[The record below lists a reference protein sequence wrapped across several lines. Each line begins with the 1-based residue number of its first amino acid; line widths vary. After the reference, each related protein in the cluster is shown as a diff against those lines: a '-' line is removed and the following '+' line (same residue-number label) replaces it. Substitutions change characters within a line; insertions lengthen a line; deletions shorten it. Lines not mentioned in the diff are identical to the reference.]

1 MDESVKKRRIS
12 SIQAIFMLAVAG
24 VFDLIQ
30 FLISFIPY
38 VGWIISV
45 FLSIFVWLTFY
56 MWFKL
61 NGISF
66 LDKGARLAITF
77 FLGAI
82 IEVIPIIN
90 ILPGWTLS
98 VVLMLLIIRAEDVIF
113 NKTGKNIEIQKI
125 IKKIR

>member
-66 LDKGARLAITF
+66 LDKGSRLAITF